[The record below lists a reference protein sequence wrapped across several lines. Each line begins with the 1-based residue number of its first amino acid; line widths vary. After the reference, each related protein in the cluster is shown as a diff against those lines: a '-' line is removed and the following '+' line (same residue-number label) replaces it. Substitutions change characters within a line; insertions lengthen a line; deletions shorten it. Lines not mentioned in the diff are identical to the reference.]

1 MKKVL
6 SIILTAAIAGT
17 LFVGCGNVRN
27 KTSDNKNISTLEKIK
42 SHKKIKI
49 GLEDTYPPMEFRNEK
64 NELVGFD
71 IDVSKEIAK
80 KLGAEPDF
88 VITEFGGL
96 TMALNAG
103 KFDMSISAI
112 SVDEK
117 RSKEVDFSEP
127 YVKSGQA
134 VIVKNNNSN
143 IKSEGDLKGKNI
155 GCQLGTTGEKAARK
169 VEGVKDVKTYEK
181 ATHPFQDLQIGRIDA
196 IIVDE
201 VVGRY
206 YMGKDKGKF
215 KIATTLNQEPIAIAF
230 KKGDKQLEEEVKK
243 AMGELYKDG
252 TMSKLSEKWFGE
264 DIYKDMKK

>member
-17 LFVGCGNVRN
+17 LLVGCGNAGN
-27 KTSDNKNISTLEKIK
+27 KTSDNKNVSTLEKIK
-42 SHKKIKI
+42 KDKKLKI

-80 KLGAEPDF
+80 KLGAEPEF

-134 VIVKNNNSN
+134 VIVK
-143 IKSEGDLKGKNI
+143 KEI
-155 GCQLGTTGEKAARK
+155 G
-169 VEGVKDVKTYEK
+169 
-181 ATHPFQDLQIGRIDA
+181 
-196 IIVDE
+196 
-201 VVGRY
+201 
-206 YMGKDKGKF
+206 
-215 KIATTLNQEPIAIAF
+215 
-230 KKGDKQLEEEVKK
+230 
-243 AMGELYKDG
+243 
-252 TMSKLSEKWFGE
+252 
-264 DIYKDMKK
+264 